1 MKWNLVSVV
10 LALAVA
16 GCGKAN
22 SYVEPPPP
30 GVTVTFPTQRNVTE
44 YLEFSGMT
52 QPAETVEIRARVKG
66 FLKERHF
73 TEGAEVKQGQLLL
86 VIDEE
91 PFFIQ
96 RDAAKTRLREAEA
109 ALQQA
114 IVSKAREVAAAQVN
128 VSQAQVQLARQEE
141 IRIRQLYDK
150 KVSTAADLDQAS
162 ATLKAREA
170 ELESAKS
177 NHDQVL
183 ATYETS
189 VLSFRAQVE
198 AAQIAVKNA
207 ELDLSYCRM
216 TAPING
222 RISRINVDVGNLV
235 GDGQSTVLATIV
247 KLVPMYAY
255 ATISESDLLRT
266 PALKSVG
273 TSTDGTVAE
282 PVPVE
287 LGLAN
292 QSGFPTAGVIDY
304 SDPGL
309 DPETGTLRMRG
320 VFANSD
326 RTLLPGMFVRM
337 RVPVAEHSKALL
349 VPERALG
356 TDQSGQYVL
365 VVDQED
371 MVQYRSVQIG
381 VSVGGLRVVDGQLT
395 VNDQVIT
402 EGLLRARPGAK
413 VDPQLDPSSAMA
425 VDTAHLSGRR

>member
-1 MKWNLVSVV
+1 M
-10 LALAVA
+10 
-16 GCGKAN
+16 
-22 SYVEPPPP
+22 
-30 GVTVTFPTQRNVTE
+30 
-44 YLEFSGMT
+44 
-52 QPAETVEIRARVKG
+52 
-66 FLKERHF
+66 
-73 TEGAEVKQGQLLL
+73 
-86 VIDEE
+86 
-91 PFFIQ
+91 
-96 RDAAKTRLREAEA
+96 
-109 ALQQA
+109 
-114 IVSKAREVAAAQVN
+114 
-128 VSQAQVQLARQEE
+128 
-141 IRIRQLYDK
+141 
-150 KVSTAADLDQAS
+150 
-162 ATLKAREA
+162 
-170 ELESAKS
+170 
-177 NHDQVL
+177 
-183 ATYETS
+183 
-189 VLSFRAQVE
+189 LSFRAQAE
-198 AAQIAVKNA
+198 TAQIAVKNA

-216 TAPING
+216 TAPIDG
-222 RISRINVDVGNLV
+222 RISRINVDIGNLV

-273 TSTDGTVAE
+273 TSADGTVAE

-320 VFANSD
+320 VFANPD
-326 RTLLPGMFVRM
+326 RALLPGMFVRM

-402 EGLLRARPGAK
+402 EGLLRARPGSK
-413 VDPQLDPSSAMA
+413 VDPKLDPSSATA
-425 VDTAHLSGRR
+425 AETAHVSGSR